1 MTSWS
6 VLSLVFIVTEAL
18 NVLSNVVILHVI
30 FDDNKDVSMYLDR
43 IF

>member
-1 MTSWS
+1 MPSWS

-18 NVLSNVVILHVI
+18 NALSNVVILHVI
-30 FDDNKDVSMYLDR
+30 FDDDKDIGMYLDR